1 MPAFPAVQQL
11 RCAHEPA
18 ARFDVAAVRD
28 RVHGDEEHRC
38 IGGIGDTQGVVMQK
52 LLVYLQIHEVAISW
66 QNNVASV
73 AEQRTWNSRST
84 ES

>member
-1 MPAFPAVQQL
+1 
-11 RCAHEPA
+11 
-18 ARFDVAAVRD
+18 
-28 RVHGDEEHRC
+28 
-38 IGGIGDTQGVVMQK
+38 VMQK